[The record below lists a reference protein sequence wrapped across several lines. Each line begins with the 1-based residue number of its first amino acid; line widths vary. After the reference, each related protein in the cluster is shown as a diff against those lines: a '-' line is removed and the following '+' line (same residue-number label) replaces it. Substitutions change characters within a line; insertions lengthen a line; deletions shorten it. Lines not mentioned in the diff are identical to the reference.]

1 MFSLIQIKIHPPS
14 KNFPCSTHDLLWYS
28 KMNRDKPWR
37 RPIRFVKETAFVL
50 LENRKKWS
58 SLSEICGIKRDNV
71 LGISDSLSRF
81 CEIGFNRFL
90 PAHREKTVNHAHHVR
105 CLHGSRQSFFL
116 NDKLE
121 RQRLFWLKN
130 KKISGFSFKL
140 KSAFLKRSVNSVKLG

>member
-1 MFSLIQIKIHPPS
+1 MISLIQIKIHPPS
-14 KNFPCSTHDLLWYS
+14 KNFLCSTHDLLWYS

-50 LENRKKWS
+50 LENRKKRS
-58 SLSEICGIKRDNV
+58 SLSKICGIKRDNV

-81 CEIGFNRFL
+81 CGIGFNRFL
-90 PAHREKTVNHAHHVR
+90 PAHRNHVR

-116 NDKLE
+116 NDKLQ